1 MEINMKTAQTSKAV
15 SRSTTGHIVVFAAK
29 IGVAAAVGWV
39 IGTTIRKLSE

>member
-1 MEINMKTAQTSKAV
+1 MKTVPTSKVV
-15 SRSTTGHIVVFAAK
+15 SRSTAGHIAVFAAK